1 MMLRK
6 KERKEEKMARNTT
19 GVKIDPKAVPTAEYD
34 TACRILHSSIR
45 LAMQNPTLRM
55 EYEEWKERR
64 QNRAPVSTQA

>member
-1 MMLRK
+1 
-6 KERKEEKMARNTT
+6 MARNTT

-64 QNRAPVSTQA
+64 WKERRRNREPVSTQA

>member
-1 MMLRK
+1 MLRK
-6 KERKEEKMARNTT
+6 KEQKEEKMARNTT

-55 EYEEWKERR
+55 EYEEWKERIKNAER
-64 QNRAPVSTQA
+64 KTKEAR